1 MGEASSP
8 AGRMARRGRAGTRS
22 LLVWA
27 VTRTSQRRGRGWIGW
42 MDRRSCSRCS
52 RYPQATARG
61 TTSVARPRRVST
73 GFGGAG
79 VSDRQKPN
87 EHWEGLHVQHNRT
100 GVCVSSSPMAGP
112 CSISPQRSSR
122 QLSQIVGWTRNL
134 QDQPGL
140 LERSFFKT
148 SSFSILQNGPSSS
161 GTNGTRIQ
169 HA

>member
-8 AGRMARRGRAGTRS
+8 AGRMARRAGTRS

-79 VSDRQKPN
+79 VIGRGTYSTTAQVYVYRRRRWLVHAQFRLNDQAGNCKTNLHSWSDHFSR
-87 EHWEGLHVQHNRT
+87 LHHF
-100 GVCVSSSPMAGP
+100 P
-112 CSISPQRSSR
+112 
-122 QLSQIVGWTRNL
+122 
-134 QDQPGL
+134 
-140 LERSFFKT
+140 FFKMALLLMEQMGQGFSMREDFGKERPPLPPYIC
-148 SSFSILQNGPSSS
+148 SS
-161 GTNGTRIQ
+161 
-169 HA
+169 